1 MIQEE
6 EARVPDVEERQPW
19 IYTYADLFTLLLCF
33 FIILATQE
41 KSVVV
46 ENSQLNVKFRGGP
59 PASPYFFDGAPL
71 VVDNEFNTI
80 EQITELSEETDI
92 TLDDRGILISLNS
105 SVAFRSGSAD
115 LSDTAKSILAKF
127 ARLLYGVPN
136 SIVIEGHTDDL
147 PINSAI
153 YPSNWAL
160 SSARAANVADELERL
175 GIDPA
180 RLEAIGYSSTRP
192 KVRNLGDISRSV
204 NRRIDI
210 LVKPDDGPL
219 Q

>member
-1 MIQEE
+1 MIKEE
-6 EARVPDVEERQPW
+6 VRIPDVEERQPW

-41 KSVVV
+41 KTVVV
-46 ENSQLNVKFRGGP
+46 ESTKLNVNFRGGP
-59 PASPYFFDGAPL
+59 PASPYFFDGAPS
-71 VVDNEFNTI
+71 VVNNEYNTL
-80 EQITELSEETDI
+80 EQITELSEVTDI
-92 TLDDRGILISLNS
+92 TLDDRGILVSLNS
-105 SVAFRSGSAD
+105 SVAFSSGSAE
-115 LSDTAKSILAKF
+115 LSETAKSILSKF

-136 SIVIEGHTDDL
+136 TIVIEGHTDDL
-147 PINSAI
+147 PINSSI

-160 SSARAANVADELERL
+160 SSARAANVASELERL
-175 GIDPA
+175 GIA
-180 RLEAIGYSSTRP
+180 AERLEAVGYSSTRP
-192 KVRNLGDISRSV
+192 KVRNLDNISRAI